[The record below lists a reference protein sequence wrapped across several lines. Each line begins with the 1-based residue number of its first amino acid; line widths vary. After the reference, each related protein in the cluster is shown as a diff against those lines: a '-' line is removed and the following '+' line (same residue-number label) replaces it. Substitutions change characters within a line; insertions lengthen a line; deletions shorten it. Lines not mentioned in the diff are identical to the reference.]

1 MNNII
6 VKLSL
11 RTLRILKIL
20 RSLKTTAIAAIVCCL
35 TSCVK
40 ETLHE
45 TDHPEHGKIML
56 ATVWDDRGEGIDIP
70 AAYTANIGDYSAT
83 LQGTTNGIDHL
94 FPAGPYTIHI
104 YNVADNIAVSGT
116 TATADYSNG
125 LLGWFFTG
133 TENVT
138 VEKDKDHTFTVPM
151 HQQARQLTLELEI
164 TGDAKGRLTGIEA
177 SLSGVAGV
185 ISIDNGNP
193 VGDAATIALDFTR
206 KDAINRVSTIRLLGI
221 TGNVQTLTL
230 TLHFEGGNPSPY
242 TITSDLASGLAA
254 FNADKKTPLTLHS
267 ILVVTPT
274 QTGFTATIDPW
285 IENGGNVIAN

>member
-1 MNNII
+1 MKNII
-6 VKLSL
+6 AKLSL
-11 RTLRILKIL
+11 RTLK
-20 RSLKTTAIAAIVCCL
+20 SLKTLKSLTALAAIVCCQ

-40 ETLHE
+40 ETLYD
-45 TDHPEHGKIML
+45 TDHPNHGKIISL
-56 ATVWDDRGEGIDIP
+56 TTDWTDKSGDIAIPGSYTVK
-70 AAYTANIGDYSAT
+70 IGDYTTT
-83 LQGTTNGIDHL
+83 LLGTTNEVNNY
-94 FPAGPYTIHI
+94 FEAGTYHI
-104 YNVADNIAVSGT
+104 NIWNTAEHIAVSGT

-138 VEKDKDHTFTVPM
+138 VEKDKDHAFTVPM
-151 HQQARQLTLELEI
+151 HQQVRQLTLELEI
-164 TGDAKGRLTGIEA
+164 TGDAKDRLTGIEA
-177 SLSGVAGV
+177 SLSGVAGA

-193 VGDAATIALDFTR
+193 VGDAAAIALDFTR
-206 KDAINRVSTIRLLGI
+206 RDAINRVSTIRLLGI

-230 TLHFEGGNPSPY
+230 TLHFEGGNPSSY
-242 TITSDLASGLAA
+242 TVTSDLASGLAA

-267 ILVVTPT
+267 ILVITPT